1 MTANTDTSWV
11 AFYLR
16 DHMALATAGVNLFA
30 RVADGHSKPHVR
42 AQVARLGEQMRED
55 RSVLAQ
61 VMTDL
66 GVRQISITMLAA
78 VVGEVAGRFKPNG
91 AISGRSPGADV
102 LELEALAAAV
112 AGKAQLWQTLQ
123 GQAHTD
129 SRLDAGQFNDL
140 QERAHQQLQVL
151 HALHAQ
157 VVDAEQQR
165 KRGDTNGD

>member
-1 MTANTDTSWV
+1 MTQNTDTSWL

-30 RVADGHSKPHVR
+30 RVADGHSEPDVR
-42 AQVARLGEQMRED
+42 AQVARLGVQVRQD
-55 RSVLAQ
+55 RSALAQ

-66 GVRQISITMLAA
+66 GIRQISITMLAA
-78 VVGEVAGRFKPNG
+78 VAGEVLGRFKPNG

-123 GQAHTD
+123 GQANTD
-129 SRLDAGQFNDL
+129 SRLDAGQLKDL
-140 QERAHQQLQVL
+140 HERAHQQLEVL
-151 HALHAQ
+151 QALHAQ
-157 VVDAEQQR
+157 VVGAEQQQ
-165 KRGDTNGD
+165 